1 MGRVWNGDAA
11 ARADL
16 AVKAATSAA
25 PAAPAPAVSA
35 SAPPAAGASA
45 LPRGTKILRLS
56 MSPPLPPRGNSGAMP
71 GAMVSAAAAAG
82 AQHHAPALSTGGGAP
97 PSTPK
102 AAWEAGAPAG
112 LHTSLQSHRAATRS
126 VSATEKPWGGDAAAG
141 RRFCDLSAHQRRF
154 GGQLEASGGLG

>member
-1 MGRVWNGDAA
+1 M
-11 ARADL
+11 
-16 AVKAATSAA
+16 A
-25 PAAPAPAVSA
+25 PAAAV
-35 SAPPAAGASA
+35 
-45 LPRGTKILRLS
+45 
-56 MSPPLPPRGNSGAMP
+56 
-71 GAMVSAAAAAG
+71 AG
-82 AQHHAPALSTGGGAP
+82 AQQPSSSGPGSQSATLSTGGAP

-102 AAWEAGAPAG
+102 MASWEAGTPAG